1 LDLSGIYIDDEDGSP
16 PRMALLNDGQLQD
29 INAEIEKDN
38 LRSVEI
44 LRHLPIA
51 VGRFETDGRLIAQN
65 PEALNLFGSPGVEAA
80 AGNEVGSYSSSKPPH
95 FIERFV
101 DRELGRRVLNEVVE
115 GGGDFHVEAQQHTIH
130 GPRWFAI
137 DLRRSRD
144 PITAKNNILYSAQDI
159 TSLVQA
165 KKEADQANSAKD
177 EFFAIMG
184 HEVRTPL
191 HQVNGFIELLSRTEL
206 TKQQTDYVDL
216 VDRSSQSMMCVIND
230 LLDFTKLTAGKMEIE
245 SIPFDP
251 RDVASGALAVI
262 KPRASEKG
270 LVLRTN
276 LDSVQLPTT
285 VIGDPNRLR
294 QLVLNLLN
302 NSVKF
307 THAGEISLNVSKV
320 VEDNAQDPT
329 KPPNAQNTMIL
340 DFSVS
345 DTGIGLSP
353 EHKEIIFEKYQ
364 QANASIS
371 RKYGGT
377 GLGLVIC
384 RQLTARMG
392 GSIGVE
398 SEIGKGARFWFRI
411 PFHIPSTDCSCHHQ
425 SVVKPVVVEVQ
436 QSLNVLVAEDNKVN
450 QKLAT
455 AMLKR
460 LGHSVTVVEDG
471 QKAVEAVQKTK
482 FDLVLM
488 DIQMPVMDGLM
499 STRQIRERFGLHEL
513 PIVGLTAN
521 YRKSEREIYLDVG
534 MNDCIPK
541 PVRMDSLTVAICAT
555 VGKTA

>member
-1 LDLSGIYIDDEDGSP
+1 
-16 PRMALLNDGQLQD
+16 MALLNDGQPQD
-29 INAEIEKDN
+29 IDKEIEKDN

-51 VGRFETDGRLIAQN
+51 VGRFDVDGRLMAQN
-65 PEALNLFGSPGVEAA
+65 PEALDLFGSPRTASTPEESTAQ
-80 AGNEVGSYSSSKPPH
+80 GSDSGSCSSIAPH
-95 FIERFV
+95 FLERFV
-101 DRELGRRVLNEVVE
+101 DRELGRRVLKEVVE

-144 PITAKNNILYSAQDI
+144 PITAENNILYSAQDI

-177 EFFAIMG
+177 EFFAVLG
-184 HEVRTPL
+184 HEIRTPL

-206 TKQQTDYVDL
+206 TEQQTEYVDL

-230 LLDFTKLTAGKMEIE
+230 LLDYTKLAAGKMEIE
-245 SIPFDP
+245 STPFDA

-276 LDSVQLPTT
+276 LESVQLPTT
-285 VIGDPNRLR
+285 LIGDPNRLR
-294 QLVLNLLN
+294 QLLLN
-302 NSVKF
+302 FLSNSVKF
-307 THAGEISLNVSKV
+307 THSGEITLTVSKV
-320 VEDNAQDPT
+320 AEGNAQDPS
-329 KPPNAQNTMIL
+329 KEQNTNVL

-364 QANASIS
+364 QATASIAQQ
-371 RKYGGT
+371 YGGT
-377 GLGLVIC
+377 GLGLAIC
-384 RQLTARMG
+384 KCLTEKMG
-392 GSIGVE
+392 GTIGVE
-398 SEIGKGARFWFRI
+398 SEIGEGARFWFRI
-411 PFHIPSTDCSCHHQ
+411 PFHIPSTDMSHPQ
-425 SVVKPVVVEVQ
+425 SVVKPEDAVVLQ
-436 QSLNVLVAEDNKVN
+436 GLNVLVAEDNKVN
-450 QKLAT
+450 QKLAI

-482 FDLVLM
+482 FDLILM
-488 DIQMPVMDGLM
+488 DIQMPVMDGLLA
-499 STRQIRERFGLHEL
+499 TRQIRKSLGSKEL
-513 PIVGLTAN
+513 PIIGLTAN
-521 YRKSEREIYLDVG
+521 YRKSERDIYLDVG
-534 MNDCIPK
+534 MNDCIAK
-541 PVRMDSLTVAICAT
+541 PVRMENLTLAICANI
-555 VGKTA
+555 GETAPTAELINL